1 LWDIFTALN
10 TTRNIGM
17 QANSIT
23 YSEMLA
29 YSNLHNITLSQ
40 FDISAIEQ
48 LDRIAL
54 TDPAKLKKG
63 KND

>member
-1 LWDIFTALN
+1 
-10 TTRNIGM
+10 M

-54 TDPAKLKKG
+54 TEPAKLKKG